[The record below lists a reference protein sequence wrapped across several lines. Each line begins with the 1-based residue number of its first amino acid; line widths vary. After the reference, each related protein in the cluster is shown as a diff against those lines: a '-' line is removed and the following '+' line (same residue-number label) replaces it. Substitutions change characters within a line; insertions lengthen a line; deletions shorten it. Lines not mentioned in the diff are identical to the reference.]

1 MSTKT
6 ICKVYFLTF
15 FSISPGFGRIRAMI
29 EDQSTD
35 PAVRQKIKD
44 DVATFGNF
52 AYYPTGTS
60 SPIVRSVWTLIFA

>member
-1 MSTKT
+1 
-6 ICKVYFLTF
+6 
-15 FSISPGFGRIRAMI
+15 MI

-60 SPIVRSVWTLIFA
+60 SPIVWSVWTLIFA